1 MYDIKELEEQWK
13 RYNRKKMRPWI
24 VATVLLCALIVA
36 AVIFGQKS
44 LEYLLVSFSDKK
56 ETTALKQKLVTDIYL
71 SSPIEQLETKSKEVL
86 IESPMEIGGERMQGG
101 IKEEHPSKKQNSL
114 HIEVIE
120 TQTNMNAYKE
130 VEKRFRLGHDPDDS
144 LFLAKAYYL
153 KGMYKEAEY
162 WALQTNKINENIE
175 ESWLIFI
182 KAKAKRGHRNEAIRI
197 LNTYIGKTNS
207 VEGKI
212 LLDKIKKG
220 NI

>member
-1 MYDIKELEEQWK
+1 MYDIKELEDQWK
-13 RYNRKKMRPWI
+13 RYKRKKMRPWVFVAVSLIGSII
-24 VATVLLCALIVA
+24 V
-36 AVIFGQKS
+36 VIMARQGIFDGIKS
-44 LEYLLVSFSDKK
+44 SFPEKK
-56 ETTALKQKLVTDIYL
+56 EQASILQKPLADVYL
-71 SSPIEQLETKSKEVL
+71 APPIERLEVKSQDARVESPIGLDSRTSSGIAE
-86 IESPMEIGGERMQGG
+86 ERISQ
-101 IKEEHPSKKQNSL
+101 KKNAL

-120 TQTNMNAYKE
+120 TKKNTDAYKE

-153 KGMYKEAEY
+153 KGMYKKAEY

-175 ESWLIFI
+175 ESWLIFV
-182 KAKAKRGHRNEAIRI
+182 KAKVKRGQRNEAIRI

-207 VEGKI
+207 AEGRI